1 MKNII
6 KCLVLIV
13 FSIFPFIS
21 LHAQEDI
28 PPPLTLE
35 SPYNTIY
42 VHLYYLQPES
52 YQPTKA
58 AVTISR
64 TLKDSTERI
73 EAAIKIKQILD
84 GQGLYV
90 RLNLL
95 PQETGFIDSTTQK
108 HFYTPFPEKL
118 PEVYLEKVN
127 NKWYYSSETVRNIA
141 SLHKKTYPFG
151 TDRLLS
157 LFPKTGQTRFLGLL
171 LWQYAAVA
179 ILIILVWLGRIILSR
194 LLLPIIR
201 SIVKSYVKSEVVET
215 DQIIKIANSISFL
228 ILVWFARTFVPVLQL
243 PIALA
248 EWSILALNILITII
262 IVIVLLRLAGMIMR
276 YASKFA
282 ETTESK
288 LDEQL
293 MPILNRVIQLV
304 FILGGVV
311 KIMSLLNVNVTAL
324 IAGVSIGGLAL
335 ALAAQ
340 DTVKNLIGSAM
351 IFFDRPF
358 QIGDYV
364 IGEGFDGT
372 ITEVGFR
379 TTRIQKIDSSIVS
392 VPNGSIANMVVA
404 NLGMRIFR
412 LFALNI
418 GITYD
423 TPPALIEKF
432 LEGLKLIINNHPA
445 TLKENYYVHFNNLEA
460 SSLNILFRVSLQVPD
475 YAGELKAKEELLLGI
490 VRLAEKLGV
499 RFAFPSSTLYMEE
512 FPEKKSNVPP
522 YNTNTEELNSKIDSF
537 VEDFKNRNPNTYNSE
552 NDLSLN

>member
-1 MKNII
+1 MKSM
-6 KCLVLIV
+6 KRLIV
-13 FSIFPFIS
+13 SVFNIFCFIS
-21 LHAQEDI
+21 LFAQGDNA
-28 PPPLTLE
+28 PAPTLE
-35 SPYNTIY
+35 SPYNAFY
-42 VHLYYLQPES
+42 VHLYYLQPDS
-52 YQPTKA
+52 YEPNIA

-64 TLKDSTERI
+64 TLSDSTKRVQ
-73 EAAIKIKQILD
+73 AAIKLKQILD

-90 RLNLL
+90 RLNLI
-95 PQETGFIDSTTQK
+95 PQETDYKDSTSQN

-118 PEVYLEKVN
+118 PEVYLERIN
-127 NKWYYSSETVRNIA
+127 GKWYYSDETIKDIP

-151 TDRLLS
+151 TDRLLD
-157 LFPKTGQTRFLGLL
+157 LFPKTGQSKFLGLD
-171 LWQYAAVA
+171 LWQYAAIA
-179 ILIILVWLGRIILSR
+179 ILLILVWLGRIVLTR
-194 LLLPIIR
+194 LLLPVIR
-201 SIVKSYVKSEVVET
+201 SIVKSRVKSEVIDS
-215 DQIIKIANSISFL
+215 DQILKIADSISILF
-228 ILVWFARTFVPVLQL
+228 LVWFTRTLVPILQL
-243 PIALA
+243 TITLA
-248 EWSILALNILITII
+248 EWSILALNIAFTI
-262 IVIVLLRLAGMIMR
+262 VLVVVLLRIAGLVMI

-288 LDEQL
+288 MDEQL
-293 MPILNRVIQLV
+293 MPILTRILQMII
-304 FILGGVV
+304 ILGGIV

-358 QIGDYV
+358 QIGDYI
-364 IGEGFDGT
+364 IGDGFDGT

-423 TPPALIEKF
+423 TPPALIEKY
-432 LEGLKLIINNHPA
+432 LEGLKLIINSHPA
-445 TLKENYYVHFNNLEA
+445 TLKENYYVYFTNLEA

-490 VRLAEKLGV
+490 MRLAEALGV

-522 YNTNTEELNSKIDSF
+522 YNQNSEELKSKIDDF
-537 VEDFKNRNPNTYNSE
+537 VADFKNRNSVV
-552 NDLSLN
+552 